1 MREELEAV
9 LELFEGMP
17 PEGQVHWRARSLPS
31 VRFESEAEREEF
43 LTALGERDKQPAAAA
58 AEAGAPSAAEARQFQ
73 PGQRVKVNLS
83 GMRAGN
89 VSFSQNVEAAWGTI
103 QRQVSE
109 DPLVYHV
116 ELLFSFHGVREVD
129 VPAERIRP
137 L

>member
-9 LELFEGMP
+9 LELYEGMP
-17 PEGQVHWRARSLPS
+17 PEGQIHWRARSLPS

-43 LTALGERDKQPAAAA
+43 LAALGERAKQPTAAS
-58 AEAGAPSAAEARQFQ
+58 AGAVSPSATAARQFQ

-83 GMRAGN
+83 GMRAGG

-103 QRQVSE
+103 QQQVSE
-109 DPLVYHV
+109 EPPVYHV